1 MSHEPDE
8 RATTGRWGS
17 GLSAYLNDHLAGSVA
32 ALQLVRRRRDRE
44 GDSELGR
51 TLARL
56 AAEIEEDRAKLERV
70 MDEVGVAR
78 NPAKQLGARGA
89 DLLMRVKQT
98 LPAVGVGSPAV
109 ALLEE
114 LELLSLGIEGKAL
127 LWQALGTVAS
137 TVREL
142 AGFDFDALKTRAR
155 SQRALLEPFRRDAAI
170 RASSG

>member
-1 MSHEPDE
+1 MMG
-8 RATTGRWGS
+8 ATSVESSGRR
-17 GLSAYLNDHLAGSVA
+17 GLSPYLNDHLAGSVA

-51 TLARL
+51 ALARI
-56 AAEIEEDRAKLERV
+56 ADEIEEDRATLERV

-89 DLLMRVKQT
+89 DLLIRVKQT

-109 ALLEE
+109 ALLED

-127 LWQALGTVAS
+127 LWQVLGSFVGTA
-137 TVREL
+137 REIR
-142 AGFDFDALKTRAR
+142 GFDFNALEGRAR
-155 SQRALLEPFRRDAAI
+155 EQRALLEPFRREAAGS
-170 RASSG
+170 AFET

>member
-1 MSHEPDE
+1 MTDE
-8 RATTGRWGS
+8 SEETEAAARRP

-51 TLARL
+51 TLARI
-56 AAEIEEDRAKLERV
+56 ATEIEEDRATLERV
-70 MDEVGVAR
+70 MDQVGVAR
-78 NPAKQLGARGA
+78 NAAKQLGARGA

-109 ALLEE
+109 VVLED

-127 LWQALGTVAS
+127 LWQVLGSVDGLQDLDGVDLESLEA
-137 TVREL
+137 
-142 AGFDFDALKTRAR
+142 RAR
-155 SQRALLEPFRRDAAI
+155 EQRALLEPLRRDAAR
-170 RASSG
+170 RAFAS